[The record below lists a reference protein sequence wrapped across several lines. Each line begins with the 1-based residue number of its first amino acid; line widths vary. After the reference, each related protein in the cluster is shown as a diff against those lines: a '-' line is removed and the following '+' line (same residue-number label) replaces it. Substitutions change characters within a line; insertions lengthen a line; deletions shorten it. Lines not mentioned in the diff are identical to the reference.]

1 MSEISSDWL
10 LYTGCEPKK
19 NRAKLVCIFC
29 HSKKIK
35 CDLQPRIDRGR
46 TKCSKCDASGR
57 ECRPR
62 TSKRIKRPLPSSIVS
77 ASNSKYNS
85 NSNSNSNTG
94 KASSSSTASSAAAA
108 PASQRSGASSP
119 ASSPD
124 AASHNAT
131 VAFVHPGAVSS
142 PTAPTVATV
151 ATSIEMDVRMPTSNS
166 AASASGRRTERHSFS
181 QRSAPQQQ
189 HLASSGLAPLPPL
202 PAPPQHHHH
211 LSHASAS
218 MHAAALHN
226 SAAAVMGLAPGAGPQ
241 TTASPTEGAGRS
253 HAGDVDTGFL
263 QLYGPENEYDAERQ
277 EIEAQLGAKSNL
289 SDPRQQELLQSF
301 AETYFE
307 YCYPWCP
314 VLERNTLADNLQRS
328 PLLANALATAASHVQ
343 PPLVP
348 HEGPGTY
355 YKQASS
361 LFYHD
366 EEPDILTQIKAVSL
380 FYWWAP
386 RPPSTVHRHSSWW
399 WTSVVIRHAQQ
410 MNFHREPR
418 VDHPLRHRL
427 DLSARRRIWWTAF
440 ARERLTALCQSKPC
454 IIDPED
460 CSISEPTLADFPPEP
475 ALQKKGEIFIY
486 WVKLCAIIGKVAKVL
501 MRPPRDCV
509 TAGVYAAGGHAT
521 HSTDPMHL
529 RRELADWVQSLP
541 AHLQLPIQSARTQAF
556 DRDVHQLHLPY
567 LTTIIILNMK
577 RSSHALPEALPP
589 AILAA
594 SCIARILRDILA
606 RGNVRYLMAITCWYS
621 GMAFA
626 ALLQAAQIP
635 ELAVEANEALDVLAQ
650 TASQLQTMWAS
661 ANIIR
666 QGFDRLRSSV
676 AVNGGTAGSSAS
688 ASTAQ
693 TQPTTILRYRDVQ
706 LPVVID
712 AGGAGGGIP
721 VGGVAGG
728 TGINRPGD
736 FPPTATTPGAAPGIG
751 DTQDLDFDWVDL
763 FPFVTPATNK
773 IAEVLL
779 NGKGHGPATRL
790 PSPED
795 LLFQDAIFSNY
806 QDIVEPFHDIFM
818 SELIRQSWTETTIG

>member
-1 MSEISSDWL
+1 MSEIGSDWL

-46 TKCSKCDASGR
+46 SKCSKCDASGR

-62 TSKRIKRPLPSSIVS
+62 TSKRTKRPITTTS
-77 ASNSKYNS
+77 ASG
-85 NSNSNSNTG
+85 NTSTATAI
-94 KASSSSTASSAAAA
+94 KASSSKPSRASSTAVPSISH
-108 PASQRSGASSP
+108 RSGTTSS

-124 AASHNAT
+124 ATSNT
-131 VAFVHPGAVSS
+131 VGFVHGGAASS

-151 ATSIEMDVRMPTSNS
+151 ATSIEID
-166 AASASGRRTERHSFS
+166 AAVNRPHRHSFS
-181 QRSAPQQQ
+181 NHPGSQQ
-189 HLASSGLAPLPPL
+189 HISNTSSGLTPLPP
-202 PAPPQHHHH
+202 PPPHQHHH
-211 LSHASAS
+211 LSHAPTS
-218 MHAAALHN
+218 MHAAALHH
-226 SAAAVMGLAPGAGPQ
+226 SAVAAMGLAPGGPQ

-263 QLYGPENEYDAERQ
+263 QLYGPENECDAERQ
-277 EIEAQLGAKSNL
+277 EIEAQLGVKSNLNL

-314 VLERNTLADNLQRS
+314 VLERDALADSLQRS

-355 YKQASS
+355 YKRASS
-361 LFYHD
+361 LFYND
-366 EEPDILTQIKAVSL
+366 EEPDSLTQIKAVSL

-418 VDHPLRHRL
+418 IDHPLRHRL

-501 MRPPRDCV
+501 MRPPRDCM
-509 TAGVYAAGGHAT
+509 TAGVGGQ
-521 HSTDPMHL
+521 SPPGSSSVQPMLL
-529 RRELADWVQSLP
+529 RRELANWAQNLP
-541 AHLQLPIQSARTQAF
+541 AHLQLPIQSARTQSF

-577 RSSHALPEALPP
+577 RSPHALPEALPP

-594 SCIARILRDILA
+594 SCIARILRDILS

-626 ALLQAAQIP
+626 ALVQAAQIP
-635 ELAVEANEALDVLAQ
+635 ELAAEANEALDVLAQ
-650 TASQLQTMWAS
+650 AASQLQTMWAS

-666 QGFDRLRSSV
+666 QGFDRLRGSV
-676 AVNGGTAGSSAS
+676 GGSHANAATM
-688 ASTAQ
+688 
-693 TQPTTILRYRDVQ
+693 IRYRDVQ
-706 LPVVID
+706 LPVVETGD
-712 AGGAGGGIP
+712 AASG

-728 TGINRPGD
+728 TGINRPAD
-736 FPPTATTPGAAPGIG
+736 FPPTATTPGAAPGIA
-751 DTQDLDFDWVDL
+751 DTQDLDFDWVDF

-818 SELIRQSWTETTIG
+818 SELIRQSWTENSIG

>member
-62 TSKRIKRPLPSSIVS
+62 TSKRTKRPVPTAS
-77 ASNSKYNS
+77 ASTSNNSSGCNA
-85 NSNSNSNTG
+85 NTI
-94 KASSSSTASSAAAA
+94 KASSSTASSTAV
-108 PASQRSGASSP
+108 PPTSQRSGTTSS

-124 AASHNAT
+124 ATSNTTAT
-131 VAFVHPGAVSS
+131 FVHPGAASS

-151 ATSIEMDVRMPTSNS
+151 ATSVEMDVRMPTSNS
-166 AASASGRRTERHSFS
+166 SASGSRTERHSFS
-181 QRSAPQQQ
+181 NSSAPQQQ
-189 HLASSGLAPLPPL
+189 HLGSTSSGLTPLPP
-202 PAPPQHHHH
+202 PPPHHH
-211 LSHASAS
+211 LSHASTS

-226 SAAAVMGLAPGAGPQ
+226 SAAAVMGLAPGGGPQ

-253 HAGDVDTGFL
+253 HRGDVDTGFL

-277 EIEAQLGAKSNL
+277 EIEAQLGVKSNL

-314 VLERNTLADNLQRS
+314 VLERDTLADNLQRS

-366 EEPDILTQIKAVSL
+366 DEPDILTQIKAVSL

-418 VDHPLRHRL
+418 LDHPLRHRL

-486 WVKLCAIIGKVAKVL
+486 YVKLCAIIGKVAKVL

-509 TAGVYAAGGHAT
+509 TAGVF
-521 HSTDPMHL
+521 STDYTGSTNSIEPMHL
-529 RRELADWVQSLP
+529 RRELADWAQGLP

-577 RSSHALPEALPP
+577 RSPHALPEALPP

-635 ELAVEANEALDVLAQ
+635 ELAAEANEALDVLAQ
-650 TASQLQTMWAS
+650 AASQLQTMWAS

-666 QGFDRLRSSV
+666 QGFDRLRAS
-676 AVNGGTAGSSAS
+676 AGVNGGAGAGTASH
-688 ASTAQ
+688 
-693 TQPTTILRYRDVQ
+693 PTTVLRYRDVQ
-706 LPVVID
+706 MPVVNS
-712 AGGAGGGIP
+712 ASGVP
-721 VGGVAGG
+721 VTGGVAGG
-728 TGINRPGD
+728 TGINRPTD
-736 FPPTATTPGAAPGIG
+736 FPTISTTPGAAPGLG
-751 DTQDLDFDWVDL
+751 DTQDYDFDWVDF

-818 SELIRQSWTETTIG
+818 SELIRQSWTENTIG

>member
-1 MSEISSDWL
+1 M
-10 LYTGCEPKK
+10 
-19 NRAKLVCIFC
+19 NAAM
-29 HSKKIK
+29 HS
-35 CDLQPRIDRGR
+35 
-46 TKCSKCDASGR
+46 A
-57 ECRPR
+57 
-62 TSKRIKRPLPSSIVS
+62 V
-77 ASNSKYNS
+77 
-85 NSNSNSNTG
+85 
-94 KASSSSTASSAAAA
+94 AA
-108 PASQRSGASSP
+108 
-119 ASSPD
+119 
-124 AASHNAT
+124 
-131 VAFVHPGAVSS
+131 
-142 PTAPTVATV
+142 
-151 ATSIEMDVRMPTSNS
+151 
-166 AASASGRRTERHSFS
+166 
-181 QRSAPQQQ
+181 
-189 HLASSGLAPLPPL
+189 
-202 PAPPQHHHH
+202 
-211 LSHASAS
+211 
-218 MHAAALHN
+218 
-226 SAAAVMGLAPGAGPQ
+226 MGLAPGGPQ

-314 VLERNTLADNLQRS
+314 VLERDTLSDALHRS
-328 PLLANALATAASHVQ
+328 PLLANALATAASHIQ

-355 YKQASS
+355 YKRASS
-361 LFYHD
+361 LFYND

-454 IIDPED
+454 IIDPAD

-475 ALQKKGEIFIY
+475 ELQKKGEIFIQ

-501 MRPPRDCV
+501 MRPPADCV
-509 TAGVYAAGGHAT
+509 TEGVMGGGG
-521 HSTDPMHL
+521 STPSGASYQPMHL
-529 RRELADWVQSLP
+529 RRELARWAQSLP
-541 AHLQLPIQSARTQAF
+541 AHLRLPIEGSRTQGF

-594 SCIARILRDILA
+594 SCIARILRDILS

-626 ALLQAAQIP
+626 ALLQGAQIP
-635 ELAVEANEALDVLAQ
+635 ELAAEANEALDVIAQ
-650 TASQLQTMWAS
+650 AVSQLQTMWAS

-666 QGFDRLRSSV
+666 QGFDRLRGSAAV
-676 AVNGGTAGSSAS
+676 APSAS
-688 ASTAQ
+688 
-693 TQPTTILRYRDVQ
+693 IRYREVQ
-706 LPVVID
+706 LPVPL
-712 AGGAGGGIP
+712 GGINGVP
-721 VGGVAGG
+721 VDGV
-728 TGINRPGD
+728 GITRPGD
-736 FPPTATTPGAAPGIG
+736 FPVVTTTTPGAAPGIA
-751 DTQDLDFDWVDL
+751 DTQDLDFDWVDF

-818 SELIRQSWTETTIG
+818 SELIRQSWTENPIG